1 VSESQDS
8 EPPHPRVRTGSHR
21 ARRNLL
27 GALLPS
33 VLAVAAV
40 AALITSL
47 AVWQSEKDT
56 ATSAAAATSS
66 KTVDQNGEAEKAGA
80 GTPATTAPASTPAA
94 GPTTK
99 PPSATPEPSSPA
111 PSETAETEKPEP
123 AREMA
128 VVVLNQTTRRG
139 LAAQIAAE
147 LQAKGWAVSG
157 VGNFTG
163 VVPATTVYYPPGA
176 GEQALVLAEDLPTE
190 PRTRP
195 RFGNLSTSS
204 LTIVVTDSYP
214 G

>member
-1 VSESQDS
+1 MSESHDS
-8 EPPHPRVRTGSHR
+8 RAAQPRVRSGSHR
-21 ARRNLL
+21 AQRSVLA
-27 GALLPS
+27 ALLPS

-47 AVWQSEKDT
+47 AVWQSEKNT
-56 ATSAAAATSS
+56 ATSAAAATR
-66 KTVDQNGEAEKAGA
+66 TDTADHDRGVEKAA
-80 GTPATTAPASTPAA
+80 STRPAHTDTASTPAPS
-94 GPTTK
+94 PT
-99 PPSATPEPSSPA
+99 PEPSSATPEPPSA
-111 PSETAETEKPEP
+111 SETAEADKPEP
-123 AREMA
+123 ARELT

-147 LQAKGWAVSG
+147 LQAKGWAVPG

-176 GEQALVLAEDLPTE
+176 DEQALVLARDLPTE
-190 PRTRP
+190 PRIRP

-214 G
+214 R